1 MLEICPM
8 SLKKGQ
14 RLGVQQRT
22 LSRPKHGLRLRGAGM
37 KRSFYGT
44 I

>member
-8 SLKKGQ
+8 ALKKGQ
-14 RLGVQQRT
+14 YLGVQQRT